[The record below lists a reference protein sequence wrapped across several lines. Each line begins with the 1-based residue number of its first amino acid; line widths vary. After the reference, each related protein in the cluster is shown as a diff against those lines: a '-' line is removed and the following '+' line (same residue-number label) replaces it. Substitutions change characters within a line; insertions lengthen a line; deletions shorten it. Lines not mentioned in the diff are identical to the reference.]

1 MALIEP
7 CADRNHCGVVDEMSA
22 EEERRS
28 MVAREARSVGVVGW
42 MVGE

>member
-1 MALIEP
+1 MALTEP
-7 CADRNHCGVVDEMSA
+7 CTDRNQGGVVGELSA

-28 MVAREARSVGVVGW
+28 MVAREARSAGVVGW